1 MISHKHKFIY
11 TRVPKTGSTSLA
23 KLLNRNVP
31 DVFRPLWLKINPSLS
46 IYTKTNEHAS
56 LAHLKSCMSERDYN
70 EYFKFG
76 IVRNPWDKLVSMYH
90 KHVKGG
96 KRGSGENDSF
106 EDWITNTW
114 NRVSKKAEKQK
125 KNRKK
130 KYCPSKFGPQYDL
143 VEGCDFIGRF
153 ENLQQDVYTICDKI
167 NLPRLE
173 LPRKNTSIHQ
183 HYTKYYNN
191 KTREMVAE
199 LYAKDIEYFN
209 YKFD

>member
-23 KLLNRNVP
+23 MLLNRNVS
-31 DVFRPLWLKINPSLS
+31 DVFRPLWPKQNSWRGA
-46 IYTKTNEHAS
+46 EHAP
-56 LAHLKSCMSERDYN
+56 LAHLKSCVSESNYD

-76 IVRNPWDKLVSMYH
+76 IVRNPWDKLVSQYH
-90 KHVKGG
+90 KHIKGG
-96 KRGSGENDSF
+96 KMGSGENDSF
-106 EDWITNTW
+106 EDWINNTW
-114 NRVSKKAEKQK
+114 NRFRIEE
-125 KNRKK
+125 NENK
-130 KYCPSKFGPQYDL
+130 KYGQHIGPQYDI

-167 NLPRLE
+167 NLPRLK
-173 LPRKNTSIHQ
+173 LPQTNSSTHQ